1 MEKQIDEEAL
11 KQKVQKYIVT
21 ISCLI
26 LIGKFI
32 AYHITQSVGVL
43 TDALESIVNVVAGF
57 ISLGSLRWSAL
68 PKDGHHP
75 FGHGKI

>member
-26 LIGKFI
+26 LIGKF
-32 AYHITQSVGVL
+32 
-43 TDALESIVNVVAGF
+43 
-57 ISLGSLRWSAL
+57 SL
-68 PKDGHHP
+68 
-75 FGHGKI
+75 